1 MEGQSKYH
9 FLGQIWPQ
17 SSSLDNLLP
26 KNLKMKVVTFENA
39 LKNFLLDFVYFLLY
53 TSRAAENVFNS
64 YSQSLATESFASLVW
79 VNRSFKFPNF
89 NPTPN
94 RIYVFTHKHL
104 DPTSTNRNQANVSL
118 AAIDLELFQIFEQTK
133 LRTYHYNFPEKQQ

>member
-1 MEGQSKYH
+1 MH
-9 FLGQIWPQ
+9 
-17 SSSLDNLLP
+17 
-26 KNLKMKVVTFENA
+26 
-39 LKNFLLDFVYFLLY
+39 

>member
-1 MEGQSKYH
+1 MWVCISVY
-9 FLGQIWPQ
+9 QI
-17 SSSLDNLLP
+17 
-26 KNLKMKVVTFENA
+26 TYEI
-39 LKNFLLDFVYFLLY
+39 VYSVR

-104 DPTSTNRNQANVSL
+104 DPTSTNRNEANVSL

-133 LRTYHYNFPEKQQ
+133 LRTRGDYSTNWK